1 MIKNILPV
9 REHTKL
15 PATKSR
21 FLNTT
26 PSQLLQRGL
35 QQPPDP
41 GRCQNATISSSSQL
55 PPLQHHR
62 HLASLQIH
70 ARHHLLPT
78 QPPTGRRKRIAPV
91 PRLHQTTTLI
101 PHNHTI
107 SRSPSIFSPGKFL
120 GKRASSKIPRLP
132 GATSNKSEK
141 APGKKLRGLSPRQVP
156 FHPHSLLFR
165 GALGAPICRP
175 CRGPFKGGPLSFR

>member
-55 PPLQHHR
+55 PHLQHHR

-70 ARHHLLPT
+70 PRHHLLPT

-91 PRLHQTTTLI
+91 PRLHQTTTLF

-120 GKRASSKIPRLP
+120 GKRTSSKAPDSRARPRTNL
-132 GATSNKSEK
+132 KK
-141 APGKKLRGLSPRQVP
+141 LPGKKLRGLSPRQVP

-165 GALGAPICRP
+165 GALG
-175 CRGPFKGGPLSFR
+175 GPHL